1 MNTLSS
7 QSEQFASFFPKG
19 EIQKLAASL
28 FENLKQGSICIP
40 QDELP
45 ADEVSSDFL
54 ATEKDEVKP
63 FILYNQK
70 FYIQRYFRFET
81 QILEKIKNLVQVHD
95 SELNSRFDFLKDSA
109 VFQNIL
115 SSRDSNQTVDWQLIA
130 AIISFL
136 QNFSIITGGPGTGK
150 TTTVAKVLSL
160 LLSQNADL
168 KVKLAAPTGKAAM
181 RMEESL
187 RANPAIPENLKELV
201 STLKASTIHRLLGT
215 INLEPNFK
223 HHSENH
229 LDADVVIIDE
239 ASMIDVALFA
249 KLLDAIAPTTRLIL
263 LGDQNQLASVEAGSL
278 FGDLC
283 SSVLAQ
289 NTFSNNSI
297 SILNHLT
304 GLALEAHMHVSD
316 SPALLQDH
324 LVSLQFSYRFK
335 DDKLIGRLSKAVITQ
350 DIDLVEA
357 VLTESENSTEL
368 NFDASYDDEVF
379 KEFVNG
385 YRAYIREEDLKIAL
399 EKLNSLRVLA
409 AVRMGKQGVYELNKK
424 IESYLFSQ
432 KLILPNSEF
441 YQNRPVIVTKNYYDL
456 KLFNGDVG
464 IVRDDK
470 VWFPDGPLRVRGIS
484 PGLIAEVETVFAMT
498 IHKSQ
503 GSEFDKVMMV
513 LPKSEEVAILTRE
526 LLYTGIT
533 RAKNEL
539 LIQSSKEVFQAGL
552 SRQVRRSSG
561 VKERLSQ
568 PNQI

>member
-1 MNTLSS
+1 MNTLSL
-7 QSEQFASFFPKG
+7 QSEFFASFFPKG
-19 EIQKLAASL
+19 EIQKLAAL
-28 FENLKQGSICIP
+28 LYENLKQGSICIP

-45 ADEVSSDFL
+45 ADEVSSGFL

-81 QILEKIKNLVQVHD
+81 QILEKIKNLVQLQEG
-95 SELNSRFDFLKDSA
+95 ELKSRADFLKESA

-115 SSRDSNQTVDWQLIA
+115 SSRDPNQSVDWQLIA

-160 LLSQNADL
+160 LLSQNENL

-187 RANPAIPENLKELV
+187 KSNPAIPENLKELV

-223 HHSENH
+223 HHSGNL

-289 NTFSNNSI
+289 NSFSNNSI
-297 SILNHLT
+297 NLLNSLT
-304 GLALEAHMHVSD
+304 DQVFEQFMPVSD
-316 SPALLQDH
+316 APALLQDH
-324 LVSLQFSYRFK
+324 LVSLQFSYRFQ
-335 DDKLIGRLSKAVITQ
+335 DDQLIGRLSKAVITQ
-350 DIDLVEA
+350 DIDRVEA
-357 VLTESENSTEL
+357 VLEESKDSTEL

-385 YRAYIREEDLKIAL
+385 YQAYIREEDLKIAL

-432 KLILPNSEF
+432 KLIQPNSEF

-464 IVRDDK
+464 IVRDGK
-470 VWFPDGPLRVRGIS
+470 VVFPDESLGVRHIS

-533 RAKNEL
+533 RSKNKL

-552 SRQVRRSSG
+552 SREVRRSSG